1 MLPFLITSDDVTD
14 WLAGDGARIAAIV
27 AFAVVADFALHRIIP
42 RALWVAVE
50 RQMQGK
56 DEEEIQKRVNTLAS
70 VFTASGRVI
79 IGLVA
84 LLTLL
89 PLAGISIG
97 PLLAGVG
104 IIGLAVGFGAQSLV
118 KDVISG
124 LFILL
129 DNQYS
134 KGDVVTLSGISGL
147 VEEVGIRRTVLRDLD
162 GIVHYIPNGQ
172 IAVASNFTQEYSRV
186 NLNVGVSYSEDLDQ
200 VMRVIDR
207 VGEEMA
213 ADPQWAPA
221 IISPPKSL
229 RVDNLGDS
237 GIDIKVVGDTKP
249 IKQWEVMGELRKRIK
264 KAFDDEGIEIP
275 YPHRVIVTRGAKA
288 TDIPDT
294 KSASPEVWVAGGGDY
309 HFEEWCGIN
318 ALFLTF
324 ISSSSSTHLREPLD
338 GANAIGYGRGAGSTS
353 VDLSSSG
360 EVGSSVMPGTPST
373 LGRHFPFDPRR
384 LHRRAI

>member
-1 MLPFLITSDDVTD
+1 MLPYLITGDDITD
-14 WLAGDGARIAAIV
+14 WLSGDGARVAVIV
-27 AFAVVADFALHRIIP
+27 AVAVAADIALHRIIP
-42 RALWVAVE
+42 HALRVAVE
-50 RQMQGK
+50 RQMK
-56 DEEEIQKRVNTLAS
+56 RADEEEVQQRVDTLAS
-70 VFTASGRVI
+70 VLTAGGRVI
-79 IGLVA
+79 VVLVT
-84 LLTLL
+84 LLMLL
-89 PLAGISIG
+89 PLAGISIA

-134 KGDVVTLSGISGL
+134 KGDVVTLAGISGL
-147 VEEVGIRRTVLRDLD
+147 VEDVGIRRTVLRDLD
-162 GIVHYIPNGQ
+162 GIVHYIPNGE

-186 NLNVGVSYSEDLDQ
+186 NLNVGVSYSEDLDHVMQ
-200 VMRVIDR
+200 VINR

-213 ADPQWAPA
+213 ADPEWAPS
-221 IISPPKSL
+221 IIAAPKAL

-288 TDIPDT
+288 TDL
-294 KSASPEVWVAGGGDY
+294 PEA
-309 HFEEWCGIN
+309 E
-318 ALFLTF
+318 
-324 ISSSSSTHLREPLD
+324 
-338 GANAIGYGRGAGSTS
+338 
-353 VDLSSSG
+353 G
-360 EVGSSVMPGTPST
+360 EK
-373 LGRHFPFDPRR
+373 
-384 LHRRAI
+384 

>member
-1 MLPFLITSDDVTD
+1 MLPYLITGDDFTD
-14 WLAGDGARIAAIV
+14 WLAGDGIRIAAIV
-27 AFAVVADFALHRIIP
+27 GVAIAIDYVLHRMIP
-42 RALWVAVE
+42 RALRLTVE
-50 RQMQGK
+50 RQMK
-56 DEEEIQKRVNTLAS
+56 ERDEEEIQQRVDTLSS
-70 VFTASGRVI
+70 VFTAGGRVI
-79 IGLVA
+79 IVLVT
-84 LLTLL
+84 LLTLM

-104 IIGLAVGFGAQSLV
+104 ILGLAVGFGAQSLV

-134 KGDVVTLSGISGL
+134 KGDVVTVAGISGL
-147 VEEVGIRRTVLRDLD
+147 VEDVGIRRTVLRDLD
-162 GIVHYIPNGQ
+162 GIVHYIPNGE

-186 NLNVGVSYSEDLDQ
+186 NLNVGVSYSEDLDH

-213 ADPQWAPA
+213 ADPKWAPA
-221 IISPPKSL
+221 IITPPKSL

-264 KAFDDEGIEIP
+264 KAFDEEGIEIP

-288 TDIPDT
+288 TDIPET
-294 KSASPEVWVAGGGDY
+294 KS
-309 HFEEWCGIN
+309 EE
-318 ALFLTF
+318 
-324 ISSSSSTHLREPLD
+324 
-338 GANAIGYGRGAGSTS
+338 
-353 VDLSSSG
+353 
-360 EVGSSVMPGTPST
+360 
-373 LGRHFPFDPRR
+373 
-384 LHRRAI
+384 

>member
-1 MLPFLITSDDVTD
+1 MLPYLITGDDFTD
-14 WLAGDGARIAAIV
+14 WLTGDGIRIAAIV
-27 AFAVVADFALHRIIP
+27 GVAVAIDYALHRMIP
-42 RALWVAVE
+42 RALRLTVE
-50 RQMQGK
+50 RQMKGRE
-56 DEEEIQKRVNTLAS
+56 EEEIQQRVDTLAS
-70 VFTASGRVI
+70 VFTAGGRVI
-79 IGLVA
+79 IVLVT
-84 LLTLL
+84 LLTLM

-104 IIGLAVGFGAQSLV
+104 ILGLAVGFGAQSLV

-134 KGDVVTLSGISGL
+134 KGDVVTVAGISGL
-147 VEEVGIRRTVLRDLD
+147 VEDVGIRRTVLRDLD
-162 GIVHYIPNGQ
+162 GIVHYIPNGE

-186 NLNVGVSYSEDLDQ
+186 NLNVGVSYSEDLDH

-213 ADPQWAPA
+213 ADPEWAPA
-221 IISPPKSL
+221 IITPPKSL

-288 TDIPDT
+288 TDL
-294 KSASPEVWVAGGGDY
+294 PEITGK
-309 HFEEWCGIN
+309 EK
-318 ALFLTF
+318 
-324 ISSSSSTHLREPLD
+324 
-338 GANAIGYGRGAGSTS
+338 
-353 VDLSSSG
+353 
-360 EVGSSVMPGTPST
+360 
-373 LGRHFPFDPRR
+373 
-384 LHRRAI
+384 

>member
-1 MLPFLITSDDVTD
+1 MLPYLITGDDFTD
-14 WLAGDGARIAAIV
+14 WLTGDGVRIAAIV
-27 AFAVVADFALHRIIP
+27 GVAVALDYALHRLIP
-42 RALWVAVE
+42 RALRLTVE
-50 RQMQGK
+50 RQMK
-56 DEEEIQKRVNTLAS
+56 AREEEEIQQRVDTLSS
-70 VFTASGRVI
+70 VFTAGGRVI
-79 IGLVA
+79 IVLVT
-84 LLTLL
+84 LLTLM

-104 IIGLAVGFGAQSLV
+104 ILGLAVGFGAQSLV

-134 KGDVVTLSGISGL
+134 KGDVVTVGGVTGL
-147 VEEVGIRRTVLRDLD
+147 VDDVGLRRTVLRDLD
-162 GIVHYIPNGQ
+162 GIVHYIPNGE

-186 NLNVGVSYSEDLDQ
+186 NLNVGVSYSEDLDH

-213 ADPQWAPA
+213 ADPKWGPSL
-221 IISPPKSL
+221 ITPPKSL

-288 TDIPDT
+288 TDL
-294 KSASPEVWVAGGGDY
+294 PEGPAKQ
-309 HFEEWCGIN
+309 E
-318 ALFLTF
+318 
-324 ISSSSSTHLREPLD
+324 
-338 GANAIGYGRGAGSTS
+338 
-353 VDLSSSG
+353 
-360 EVGSSVMPGTPST
+360 
-373 LGRHFPFDPRR
+373 
-384 LHRRAI
+384 